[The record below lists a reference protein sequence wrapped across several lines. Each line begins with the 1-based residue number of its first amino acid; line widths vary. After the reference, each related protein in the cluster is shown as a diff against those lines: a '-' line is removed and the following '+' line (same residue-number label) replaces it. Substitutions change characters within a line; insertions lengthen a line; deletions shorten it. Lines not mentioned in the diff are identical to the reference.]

1 LTDLFRTIE
10 LSDPALE
17 SEHLRHVT
25 VKSTA
30 LRRRGDV
37 TLWVPPS
44 AKLDTLLILLHGVY
58 NSHWA
63 WSMKGSAHRVA
74 QRLMDAGDISP
85 MAIAM
90 PSDGLGRDGT
100 AYLTFPSGPDVEKWI
115 VDEVPA
121 IAQLAAPN
129 LSSNAKIAI
138 GGFSMGG
145 YGALRLGA
153 KFPDRFRSIS
163 AHSAITDIQEM
174 SQFVEEPLGD
184 YLGCCPVE
192 ELSTIYWLRKNR
204 DRLPRLRFDCGVDD
218 LLIGGNRSLHHAL
231 EADGIPHTYEEFAGG
246 HEWSYWQEHVAS
258 TLRFAN
264 QD

>member
-1 LTDLFRTIE
+1 MTDMFRTIE

-17 SEHLRHVT
+17 SENLRHVT
-25 VKSTA
+25 VKSAA

-37 TLWVPPS
+37 SLWVPPS
-44 AKLDTLLILLHGVY
+44 PKLETLLILLHGVY

-63 WSMKGSAHRVA
+63 WSLKAGVHRIA
-74 QRLMDAGDISP
+74 QRMMDAGEISP
-85 MAIAM
+85 MVIAM
-90 PSDGLGRDGT
+90 PSDGLGRDGS
-100 AYLTFPSGPDVEKWI
+100 AYLTFPSGPDIEKWI

-121 IAQLAAPN
+121 IAHLAAPS
-129 LSSNAKIAI
+129 LRADAKVAI

-163 AHSAITDIQEM
+163 AHSAINDIHEM

-184 YLGCCPVE
+184 YLECGPID
-192 ELSTIYWLRKNR
+192 ELSAIYWLRENR

-218 LLIGGNRSLHHAL
+218 PLIGGNRSFHHAL
-231 EADGIPHTYEEFAGG
+231 EADGIPHTYEEFAGA

-258 TLRFAN
+258 TLRFAT